1 VYDLRGP
8 TRVLTLV
15 IALAGASPAA
25 GDCPHDP
32 ALTPLARLA
41 NLQERAPPVGSRI
54 TTAGTVTGVFPGRNG
69 LNGFFIQQDGN
80 DGAAGLFVY
89 APAFTAAHWARVTPG
104 TRIRVRAR
112 AGEYRGRPQ
121 LQDVSDVR
129 ACGRGRLPPAA
140 ALRLPADREA
150 LEALHGML
158 VRFPQPLTVTG
169 NDTLGDYG
177 SLDLSAGGRLFRH
190 PVPDDRLHRI
200 ILDDGSYRANPE
212 PVPYLDA
219 QGTRRAGDTVEA
231 LTGILVHA
239 FDEWRIHPL
248 MAPRFRNS
256 NPRPEAPEPPA
267 GVRVATFNL
276 ENYFLSPGERGAR
289 DDGALARQRG
299 KLLAALEGQDADL
312 LALVEVENRREAL
325 VDLVQRL
332 NDRLPEAGR
341 YRLLDGPED
350 SGSDAIMVALVYRP
364 RTLAALAAARSDDHD
379 VHKRPPVLAP
389 FRDRKSGQRFL
400 AAAVHFKSKAACP
413 AEGDVDL
420 GQGCWNLLRTAQ
432 ARALLQAVSDEAER
446 HAIEHV
452 VLAGDFNSYPREDPV
467 RVLEQSGYR
476 NPVADHLPPQRRYT
490 YVFHGEAG
498 MLDYIFA
505 SPSLAGRVTGA
516 GVWHINADEPPFLSY
531 DGRRGRAG
539 HGLKEPWRSS
549 DHDPVI
555 IGIGF

>member
-1 VYDLRGP
+1 ML
-8 TRVLTLV
+8 LLS
-15 IALAGASPAA
+15 LAIFLASAPPATADCA
-25 GDCPHDP
+25 GDPE
-32 ALTPLARLA
+32 TVPLARLA
-41 NLQERAPPVGSRI
+41 GLQEQPLPDGTPV
-54 TTAGTVTGVFPGRNG
+54 TAVGTVTGVFPGQNG
-69 LNGFFIQQDGN
+69 LNGFFMQQDGN

-89 APAFTAAHWARVTPG
+89 APAFTAADWARVTSG
-104 TRIRVRAR
+104 ARIRIRAR

-121 LQDVSDVR
+121 LQDVGNVR
-129 ACGRGRLPPAA
+129 VCGRGKVPPAA
-140 ALRLPADREA
+140 ALHLPADREA
-150 LEALHGML
+150 LEPLHGVL
-158 VRFPQPLTVTG
+158 VRFPQVLTVTG

-190 PVPDDRLHRI
+190 QVPKQGLHRI

-231 LTGILVHA
+231 LIGILVHA

-248 MAPRFRNS
+248 TAPRFRNS

-289 DDGALARQRG
+289 DDDALARQRG

-350 SGSDAIMVALVYRP
+350 SGSDAIKVALVYRP
-364 RTLAALAAARSDDHD
+364 RTLAALAGARSDDHD
-379 VHKRPPVLAP
+379 AHRRPPVLAP
-389 FRDRKSGQRFL
+389 FRSRETGERFL

-432 ARALLQAVSDEAER
+432 ARALLAAVSDDAER
-446 HAIEHV
+446 HAIDHV
-452 VLAGDFNSYPREDPV
+452 LLAGDFNSYSQEDPV
-467 RVLEQSGYR
+467 RVLEQAGYR
-476 NPVADHLPPQRRYT
+476 NIVADHLPPQRRYT
-490 YVFHGEAG
+490 FTFHGEAG

-505 SPSLAGRVTGA
+505 SPSLADRVTGA
-516 GVWHINADEPPFLSY
+516 GIWHINADEPPFLSY

-539 HGLKEPWRSS
+539 HGLNEPWRSS

-555 IGIGF
+555 IDIGF